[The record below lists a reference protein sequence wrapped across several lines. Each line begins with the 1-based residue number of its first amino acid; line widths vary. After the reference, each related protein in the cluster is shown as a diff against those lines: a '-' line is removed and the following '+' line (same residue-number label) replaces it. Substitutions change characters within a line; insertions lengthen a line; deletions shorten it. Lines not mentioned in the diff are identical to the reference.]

1 LTASE
6 RAVQIAGSPP
16 VRRRRRRWACGRII
30 VRSGGREEKGARR
43 QARKADV
50 LQGLGPLLTEFDG
63 LATDLGTARSKKGWQ
78 PENIKDLSP
87 KATKVGKKAYA
98 VACDYRAASGKAG
111 WDDMAQAA
119 LRIEADL
126 GRWLEI
132 EPKHAVAS
140 NLLGEVLLA
149 QRQPE
154 RARERFASAKTA
166 DDLRKLMQKKGDK
179 INDDQALLAQLDKF
193 DLALR
198 QINSAAANDEADV
211 VKGKVDRVLKDPA
224 HLAGVA
230 QQAREDVAK
239 MVKGA
244 KRLVDLRP
252 DPELRQDERCEQSAA
267 AKTRAEALPKQA
279 PKHPTVYTAACV
291 KANGLLAT
299 LPSG

>member
-1 LTASE
+1 MGMWADHRKKWE
-6 RAVQIAGSPP
+6 DAKKKAPDVKRAKQMYS
-16 VRRRRRRWACGRII
+16 
-30 VRSGGREEKGARR
+30 K
-43 QARKADV
+43 
-50 LQGLGPLLTEFDG
+50 GLGPLLTEFDG

-87 KATKVGKKAYA
+87 KATKVGNKAYA
-98 VACDYRAASGKAG
+98 VVCDYRAASGKAG

-126 GRWLEI
+126 RRWLEI
-132 EPKHAVAS
+132 EPKQWKPTDEY
-140 NLLGEVLLA
+140 LDLWRLA
-149 QRQPE
+149 ALQT
-154 RARERFASAKTA
+154 ALSAAGLADAKTA

-179 INDDQALLAQLDKF
+179 IDDDQALLAQLDKF

-230 QQAREDVAK
+230 QQAREDVVK

-244 KRLVDLRP
+244 KRLVDLRTEIQNFAKTN
-252 DPELRQDERCEQSAA
+252 DVKQSAA
-267 AKTRAEALPKQA
+267 AKTRAEALLKQA
-279 PKHPTVYTAACV
+279 QKHLTVYTAACV

-299 LPSG
+299 LPSGM